1 MGYFLMRASQ
11 KWKIERIL
19 YITLIPI
26 SYWFIVFFLNS
37 YSNLSSLNILLSNT
51 SNKILLL
58 FFFIISL
65 MHIKIQLT
73 KVYEDYFSLVKVKF
87 FSLLTTIL
95 IILSFLIF
103 LPALFF

>member
-1 MGYFLMRASQ
+1 MRASQ

-19 YITLIPI
+19 YIALIPV

-37 YSNLSSLNILLSNT
+37 YSNLNSLNILISDT
-51 SNKILLL
+51 FNKVLLL
-58 FFFIISL
+58 IFFIISL

-73 KVYEDYFSLVKVKF
+73 KVYEDYFSSTKVKF

-95 IILSFLIF
+95 IIFSFLIF
-103 LPALFF
+103 LPVLFF